1 MPEDFRFCT
10 KLLRDISHEG
20 DLREQV
26 QASATP
32 DAVPVVFPGD
42 PVPESGPYIAIQ
54 VVDSRVRDDDESE

>member
-1 MPEDFRFCT
+1 MSLKARVE
-10 KLLRDISHEG
+10 K
-20 DLREQV
+20 LREQV

-54 VVDSRVRDDDESE
+54 VVDSRVRDDDEAIHQ

>member
-1 MPEDFRFCT
+1 MSLKARVE
-10 KLLRDISHEG
+10 K
-20 DLREQV
+20 LREQV
-26 QASATP
+26 QASTTP